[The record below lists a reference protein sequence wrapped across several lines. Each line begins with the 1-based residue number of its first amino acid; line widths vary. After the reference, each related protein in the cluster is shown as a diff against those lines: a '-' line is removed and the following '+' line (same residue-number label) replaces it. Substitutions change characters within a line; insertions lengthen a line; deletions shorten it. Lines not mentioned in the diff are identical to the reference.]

1 MIQEWFANLE
11 LRERVTLLGGVAI
24 GLLIVVWGGI
34 WNPLSTGTTE
44 LGEAVASK
52 RALLSS
58 LQRARSIAA
67 QPGVQIDAGSGQSL
81 VLLVDQTHRN
91 FGLEGTLTRN
101 QPDGADGIR
110 VTFQNSSFDSLI
122 AWLAALH
129 VNYGIV
135 VDTAT
140 IDGARTP
147 GIVNAT
153 VVLRR

>member
-1 MIQEWFANLE
+1 MIQEWFANLD
-11 LRERVTLLGGVAI
+11 LRERVMLLGGAAV
-24 GLLIVVWGGI
+24 GVLIVLWGGI
-34 WNPLSTGTTE
+34 WNPLTTGTTE
-44 LGEAVASK
+44 LGDAVASK

-58 LQRARSIAA
+58 LQRARSIAV
-67 QPGVQIDAGSGQSL
+67 QPGTQIGTEAGQSL

-110 VTFQNSSFDSLI
+110 VTFQNTSFDGLI

-129 VNYGIV
+129 GNYGVV
-135 VDTAT
+135 VDAAT
-140 IDGARTP
+140 IDGARAP
-147 GIVNAT
+147 GVVNAT

>member
-1 MIQEWFANLE
+1 MREWFANLE
-11 LRERVTLLGGVAI
+11 QRERLMLLGGGFV
-24 GLLIVVWGGI
+24 GVLIILWGGI
-34 WNPLSTGTTE
+34 WHPLTTGTSE
-44 LGEAVASK
+44 LTDAVASK

-67 QPGVQIDAGSGQSL
+67 QPGAQISGAPGQSL

-101 QPDGADGIR
+101 QPDGSDGIR
-110 VTFQNSSFDSLI
+110 VTFQNTSFDGLV
-122 AWLAALH
+122 AWLGTLH
-129 VNYGIV
+129 ASYGV
-135 VDTAT
+135 GVETAT
-140 IDGARTP
+140 IDGARAP